1 MKKDIRKAN
10 EDVIKRQNEAV
21 GNPNHP
27 INDGLNIYFEE
38 RKRKLA
44 EIKNHSPNNFLS
56 RSSVKYSLRSASIF
70 VFFAS
75 SSICLSKKE
84 PARIFLLV
92 SSLRSC
98 SFCFAFS
105 RASIACFEL

>member
-38 RKRKLA
+38 ESGSWQRL
-44 EIKNHSPNNFLS
+44 KNHSPNNFLS
-56 RSSVKYSLRSASIF
+56 RSSVKYSLRSASILF
-70 VFFAS
+70 
-75 SSICLSKKE
+75 
-84 PARIFLLV
+84 
-92 SSLRSC
+92 SSLH
-98 SFCFAFS
+98 FPY
-105 RASIACFEL
+105 L